1 MSGEKES
8 DDKQYDASSK
18 KLDDAR
24 KKGEVPRSADLISAF
39 GYGGLFFTGFAF
51 GAVSLSNL
59 GTTFAGI
66 VERADNLSYLIFE
79 GSGRVLFAAAGREIA
94 SDLAPWM
101 LFPGICSLLA
111 VLSQRSF
118 TINGSK
124 LIPQFNRISI
134 ISNAKKKFDRNGLFE
149 FTKSFVK
156 LIIYTFVLGI
166 FLWIRAPD
174 IRVLTGLDPNRVT
187 LMMLRLSLTF
197 FMLVLVVALV
207 LGGIDFIW
215 QRSEYLRNNRMSH
228 KEVLDESKEAEGD
241 PHMKQKRQQK
251 GYDIAMNQMMND
263 VKTADVVI
271 VNPTHYAVALK
282 WHRQSGRA
290 PVCVAKGVNEIAG
303 RIRVRA
309 QEYGVQ
315 LHSDPP
321 TARLLHRLINVGD
334 EVQREQYVVVASA
347 IRFAES
353 MRKKA
358 HNP

>member
-1 MSGEKES
+1 
-8 DDKQYDASSK
+8 
-18 KLDDAR
+18 
-24 KKGEVPRSADLISAF
+24 
-39 GYGGLFFTGFAF
+39 
-51 GAVSLSNL
+51 
-59 GTTFAGI
+59 
-66 VERADNLSYLIFE
+66 
-79 GSGRVLFAAAGREIA
+79 
-94 SDLAPWM
+94 
-101 LFPGICSLLA
+101 
-111 VLSQRSF
+111 
-118 TINGSK
+118 
-124 LIPQFNRISI
+124 
-134 ISNAKKKFDRNGLFE
+134 
-149 FTKSFVK
+149 
-156 LIIYTFVLGI
+156 
-166 FLWIRAPD
+166 
-174 IRVLTGLDPNRVT
+174 
-187 LMMLRLSLTF
+187 MMLRLSLTF

-309 QEYGVQ
+309 QEYGVP